1 MVLWDIKS
9 AVQLHVVAL
18 PQLQLLYHV
27 LRLTISHLRVH
38 LFKCYAC
45 ISPTVAD
52 ATRPEQHSTFNARLC
67 PVTASA
73 ELRLTS
79 RHRTR
84 EHRCSPSFC
93 TAEFKVRSY
102 SGSSPRRKIFTV
114 VVGVVQ
120 RGEPRGYGL
129 GAKCKSRLAA
139 ASMCEDSSLPEL
151 PLEYLHP
158 CSVPG
163 LKRF

>member
-1 MVLWDIKS
+1 MVLRALKS

-27 LRLTISHLRVH
+27 IRLTISHLRVH

-52 ATRPEQHSTFNARLC
+52 TTRPEQHSTFNARLC
-67 PVTASA
+67 PVTAPA
-73 ELRLTS
+73 ELRFDESTADKGAF
-79 RHRTR
+79 R
-84 EHRCSPSFC
+84 PSFF

-102 SGSSPRRKIFTV
+102 SGSSPRRKIFMV

-120 RGEPRGYGL
+120 RGEPRGYCL
-129 GAKCKSRLAA
+129 GAKRKSRLAA
-139 ASMCEDSSLPEL
+139 VSMCEDSCHSSLP
-151 PLEYLHP
+151 PLE
-158 CSVPG
+158 
-163 LKRF
+163 